1 MPLPGPRF
9 ASATVVEDGAGK
21 ADSNTYVGVHE
32 ADLWFSNDPGTVEK
46 WDALTMGQKEWM
58 LRKAS
63 VLVDQLVEWDGAP
76 SVDGQAMCWPRA
88 DCRNRFTGLDVDP
101 ERVPDEVL
109 QAVIETALNLA
120 TDDRVRAG
128 GETRWS
134 QIAVAGAVTLI
145 AESDK
150 GTAIEAKALMP
161 LHARRLVSRFGD
173 LLEPIGSVRSRKL
186 NRA

>member
-21 ADSNTYVGVHE
+21 ADSNTYVGVH
-32 ADLWFSNDPGTVEK
+32 
-46 WDALTMGQKEWM
+46 
-58 LRKAS
+58 
-63 VLVDQLVEWDGAP
+63 
-76 SVDGQAMCWPRA
+76 
-88 DCRNRFTGLDVDP
+88 DVDP

-150 GTAIEAKALMP
+150 GTASEAKALMP